1 MFTKMIVKA
10 VMVAGALI
18 VGMATAFLCRN
29 KGEPIAEVCEDIIEE
44 VTGIEVDF
52 ISSDE
57 Q

>member
-1 MFTKMIVKA
+1 MLTKMIIRA
-10 VMVAGALI
+10 AMVAGALI